1 MSDSEEEED
10 EDDRHNEDLKDL
22 IDDRPIEDDESD
34 GDSDGSGRS
43 AKRKKSDDDDELDDR
58 LEDEDYDLIE
68 ENLGVKVER
77 RVSCFFLEP
86 NRKTDFLFEIFQKKF
101 KRLRRIQE
109 DESDNE
115 RDAGDDREQ
124 IADQL
129 FVAGSDDV
137 SISCCSFLELFSIF
151 KKKIAF
157 LNFFFASTNLIQ
169 KLKGT

>member
-34 GDSDGSGRS
+34 GDSDASGRS

-77 RVSCFFLEP
+77 RVSQSKFDDQQKNLNFFF
-86 NRKTDFLFEIFQKKF
+86 DFQKKF

-115 RDAGDDREQ
+115 RDDGDDREQ

-137 SISCCSFLELFSIF
+137 SIFFMACFVIFL
-151 KKKIAF
+151 
-157 LNFFFASTNLIQ
+157 
-169 KLKGT
+169 